1 MLSLMAIGNDN
12 GVKEFFFNPKLPTR
26 SSLGMSDGLQ
36 RRLVPMRSLDSL
48 MAEGAIPQADF
59 LKVDVEGYEADV
71 LAGAKEM
78 LAGGVL
84 GIEVETSFMTSPAF
98 PKSFF
103 EATHNVMVE
112 HGLRLSDLNFDRAV
126 RPFYRAACKAQPSS
140 TSTAAAGAPS
150 TFNVLFCRD
159 LVAQADGVATAVRT
173 RPAPTRGAG
182 PRFGI

>member
-1 MLSLMAIGNDN
+1 
-12 GVKEFFFNPKLPTR
+12 
-26 SSLGMSDGLQ
+26 
-36 RRLVPMRSLDSL
+36 
-48 MAEGAIPQADF
+48 
-59 LKVDVEGYEADV
+59 V

-78 LAGGVL
+78 LAGGVI

-159 LVAQADGVATAVRT
+159 LVAQAGGVATAVRT
-173 RPAPTRGAG
+173 RPAPTGGAG